1 MTYSEYIKSLYDTLA
16 KAIGPKA
23 YTIPEVL
30 LGQLISKNQVHPSAV
45 NTLAQTIQMVAD
57 EAQYE
62 ELLMNYFKLLKTQVD
77 NLDFGIKEADVYT
90 EVIPLLNNGGT
101 HNLNR
106 GSNVGIGNKF
116 LRLLN
121 FLEGEY
127 GLRIIKEGTLD
138 GYIEKFNTIPQQA
151 SEINQSKGLVRRRL
165 LAEIGEQLPE
175 NLLMFMIDM
184 ANSLYRASMVTGMDD
199 LSSLNELLKSIEKYD
214 VLQYIDNKF
223 LDDLTDIVTSGNKG
237 DAINFWYEGS
247 FNEVLAGSEGIANI
261 DQSIISSISEPIV
274 HLSRVLVSESV
285 TFRNS
290 NQILSLLLD
299 DEFTNI
305 IDMNGAASPE
315 TTFIAYLKDQGV
327 KQNSTKEFVEDIV
340 KRLRVG
346 AEMYTTGNYEKFLE
360 NPKWVNELNNDLK
373 TIWSVFEKYYDVVN
387 NGMMQTDPPSSGFSP
402 AGDVLYNSKYKT
414 IFQSEYEGASYN
426 PGPFDGIANYF
437 NDVPSKG
444 SAYNATYATKRLGL
458 FNNDITDF
466 MDSFNKLPQGSDN
479 FVNFIDEATANAVPE
494 IQNAAKILKNKN
506 LPADNAFDVFS
517 FKPPANEVFHLGPS
531 IRLLEALEDITDLNN
546 IELWDWDEGSFKQL
560 SGNVTDDAWL
570 IANQIIGDTKQWEIM
585 EGGKIPDNVVINDR
599 VVIKLK
605 KPKNEISEKIFNI
618 NKNVAVPTE
627 VNIGER
633 VDDIVKNMDPEK
645 VKEVIDFIKK
655 PGIGKGIATAAINFA
670 KKAGKFTGGTA
681 MTALAPGDIAIEQGI
696 KRLLPRLGVAAIS
709 APALAAYT
717 TYELALAAIDVGK
730 GLALANERAGVGQA
744 YGGYSFTGGKT
755 IEGKDVGPYKKA
767 DFSSYGKD
775 FWEGFTEDSIS
786 DKYSIGYKLTKEI
799 HNQLFNDVYDTINQD
814 LNTGNNS

>member
-23 YTIPEVL
+23 YTIPELL
-30 LGQLISKNQVHPSAV
+30 LGQLVSKNQVHPAAV
-45 NTLAQTIQMVAD
+45 NTLTETIQMIAD
-57 EAQYE
+57 EAQYD
-62 ELLMNYFKLLKTQVD
+62 ELLKDYFKLLKTQVD

-90 EVIPLLNNGGT
+90 DVIPLLNNGGT
-101 HNLNR
+101 NNLNNASQY
-106 GSNVGIGNKF
+106 GLGNRF
-116 LRLLN
+116 YRLME
-121 FLEGEY
+121 FLEGDI
-127 GLRIIKEGTLD
+127 GQRIIKEGILD
-138 GYIEKFNTIPQQA
+138 GYIARFKTIPQTA
-151 SEINQSKGLVRRRL
+151 GEINQSYGLIRRRL
-165 LAEIGEQLPE
+165 LAEIGEKIPE
-175 NLLMFMIDM
+175 NLLMFMFDM
-184 ANSLYRASMVTGMDD
+184 PNSLYRASMVTGMDD
-199 LSSLNELLKSIEKYD
+199 LSSLNELLMSIERND
-214 VLQYIDNKF
+214 VLQYIDNNF
-223 LDDLTDIVTSGNKG
+223 LDELTDIVTSGNKG
-237 DAINFWYEGS
+237 DAIDFWATGK
-247 FNEVLAGSEGIANI
+247 FNEVLSQGKSGIVGIEKTLIN
-261 DQSIISSISEPIV
+261 SIVEPLV
-274 HLSRVLVSESV
+274 SLSRVLVSESV

-290 NQILSLLLD
+290 TQILSLLLD
-299 DEFTNI
+299 NEFTGI
-305 IDMNGAASPE
+305 VDTKDASVPY
-315 TTFIAYLKDQGV
+315 TTLISYYKEAGV
-327 KQNSTKEFVEDIV
+327 NFDSTREFVEDVV

-346 AEMYTTGNYEKFLE
+346 AEMYATGNFEKFLE
-360 NPKWVNELNNDLK
+360 NPKWVNELQNDLRI
-373 TIWSVFEKYYDVVN
+373 IWSVFDKYYDEVN
-387 NGMMQTDPPSSGFSP
+387 NGAIRGTGYSP

-414 IFQSEYEGASYN
+414 IFQSEYEGARYN

-437 NDVPSKG
+437 NDVKSTG
-444 SAYNATYATKRLGL
+444 SSYNATYATKRLGI
-458 FNNDITDF
+458 FNNDVADF
-466 MDSFNKLPQGSDN
+466 MDSFNNLPQGQGN
-479 FVNFIDEATANAVPE
+479 FVSFIDEATANAVPE
-494 IQNAAKILKNKN
+494 IQKATKILQNKN

-531 IRLLEALEDITDLNN
+531 IRLLEALEDITDLKDV
-546 IELWDWDEGSFKQL
+546 ELWDWDAGSFKQL

-605 KPKNEISEKIFNI
+605 KPKNEVSEKIFNI
-618 NKNVAVPTE
+618 DKNVAVPTE
-627 VNIGER
+627 VNVGER
-633 VDDIVKNMDPEK
+633 VEDIVKNMDPEK

-655 PGIGKGIATAAINFA
+655 PGIGKGIATAALNFA

-799 HNQLFNDVYDTINQD
+799 HNQLFNDVYDTINED
-814 LNTGNNS
+814 LNTGTNS